1 MIIGIGI
8 DIVNITRIEKTIDK
22 YGEKFK
28 LRCFSKNEIDS
39 SEKKIKPAN
48 SYAKKFAAK
57 EAFTKAIGTGFARG
71 VFWKDIT
78 VQNDIYGK
86 PTIQLHG
93 TTENYLKKKIKSKK
107 YNIYLSLSDDK
118 PWAHATVIITYN

>member
-8 DIVNITRIEKTIDK
+8 DIVDINRIEKTLDK
-22 YGEKFK
+22 YGKKFK

-57 EAFTKAIGTGFARG
+57 EALVKALGTGFRDG
-71 VFWKDIT
+71 INFKNIEIK
-78 VQNDIYGK
+78 NDKIGK
-86 PTIQLHG
+86 PFVKLDKIVNLRI
-93 TTENYLKKKIKSKK
+93 KKKFEVKK
-107 YNIYLSLSDDK
+107 FNIFLSISDVTEY
-118 PWAHATVIITYN
+118 AIANIIITK

>member
-8 DIVNITRIEKTIDK
+8 DIVDINRIEKTLDK
-22 YGEKFK
+22 YGKKFK

-57 EAFTKAIGTGFARG
+57 EALVKALGTGFRDG
-71 VFWKDIT
+71 INFKNIEIK
-78 VQNDIYGK
+78 NDKMGK
-86 PTIQLHG
+86 PFVKVSKIINLRI
-93 TTENYLKKKIKSKK
+93 KKKFDVKK
-107 YNIYLSLSDDK
+107 FNIFLSICDVTEY
-118 PWAHATVIITYN
+118 AIANIIITK

>member
-8 DIVNITRIEKTIDK
+8 DIVDINRIEKTLDI
-22 YGEKFK
+22 YGKKFK

-57 EAFTKAIGTGFARG
+57 EAFAKALGTGFARG

-86 PTIQLHG
+86 PF
-93 TTENYLKKKIKSKK
+93 IKLYGNASKK
-107 YNIYLSLSDDK
+107 LKELYSKPCYIDVSLSDEK
-118 PWAHATVIITYN
+118 NYAIANIVIHKK

>member
-8 DIVNITRIEKTIDK
+8 DIVDINRIEKTLDK
-22 YGEKFK
+22 YGKKFK

-57 EAFTKAIGTGFARG
+57 EAFTKALGTGFARG

-86 PTIQLHG
+86 PF
-93 TTENYLKKKIKSKK
+93 IKLYGNASKK
-107 YNIYLSLSDDK
+107 LKELYSKPCYIDVSLSDEK
-118 PWAHATVIITYN
+118 NYAIANIVIHKK

>member
-8 DIVNITRIEKTIDK
+8 DIVDINRIEKTLDK
-22 YGEKFK
+22 YGKKFK

-86 PTIQLHG
+86 PF
-93 TTENYLKKKIKSKK
+93 IKLYGNASKK
-107 YNIYLSLSDDK
+107 LKELYSKPCYIEVSLSDEK
-118 PWAHATVIITYN
+118 NYAIANIVIHKK